1 MFQKKYLE
9 NNYPLILIGLYPL
22 ALMLGTFIS
31 ELITFILISVLLCK
45 SYHLKYWKWTKGIIF
60 YLLITTY
67 LYLII
72 NSILSNFPLE
82 SSQRAISFIRFILLV
97 FAINFFFKNNN
108 GNKIIIFKL
117 WFYTLVLTIIDL
129 YFESF
134 FGFNTF
140 GYRSPWSDRL
150 SGFMFGELKIA
161 HLLIGFSLPAII
173 YYFEDNK
180 NKILFLIFCTLFLI
194 ITLLTGE
201 RSNGLRCV
209 FIIIFFLIFAKKNIL
224 KYKTFIF
231 IFFLII
237 SLTIIIKKPNL
248 NQRYIK
254 EIVAL
259 SSENKNFKSLVE
271 HSNYGPHYKTA
282 IEIYKKH
289 TFFGSGIRTFR
300 FECLKKDYDIT
311 GSVSAIRCSTHPHN
325 LYLEFLSEMGIFGFI
340 CFFTFF
346 IYLIFSGIKAYIKNK
361 NLTLLASLLFILSM
375 LLPLPSGSFFTSFG
389 ATIFWV
395 NVAIVYNKIN
405 EKIS

>member
-1 MFQKKYLE
+1 MFQKKYLKD
-9 NNYPLILIGLYPL
+9 NYPLILIGLYPL

-31 ELITFILISVLLCK
+31 ELITFILITLFLYK
-45 SYHLKYWKWTKGIIF
+45 SYYLKNWKWTKEIIF
-60 YLLITTY
+60 YFLITTY

-97 FAINFFFKNNN
+97 FAINFFLKNNN
-108 GNKIIIFKL
+108 SNKKIIFRL
-117 WFYTLVLTIIDL
+117 WFYTLVLTVIDL

-173 YYFEDNK
+173 YYFEENK
-180 NKILFLIFCTLFLI
+180 NKILFLIFCALFLI

-201 RSNGLRCV
+201 RANGIR
-209 FIIIFFLIFAKKNIL
+209 
-224 KYKTFIF
+224 FIF
-231 IFFLII
+231 IIMLFFIFERKNIIKHKTLLFFFFLII
-237 SLTIIIKKPNL
+237 SLIIVIQKPNL

-254 EIVAL
+254 EIKAL
-259 SSENKNFKSLVE
+259 SSENKDFKSLVE

-282 IEIYKKH
+282 IEIYKNH

-300 FECLKKDYDIT
+300 FECLKKDYDKT

-340 CFFTFF
+340 SFFTFF
-346 IYLIFSGIKAYIKNK
+346 FYLIFCGIKSYIKNK
-361 NLTLLASLLFILSM
+361 NVTLLASLLFFLSM
-375 LLPLPSGSFFTSFG
+375 LLPLPAGSFFTSFG

-395 NVAIVYNKIN
+395 NVGVIYNKIN
-405 EKIS
+405 NRND

>member
-1 MFQKKYLE
+1 MFQKKYLKD
-9 NNYPLILIGLYPL
+9 NYPLILIGLYPL

-31 ELITFILISVLLCK
+31 ELITFILITLFLYK
-45 SYHLKYWKWTKGIIF
+45 SYYLKNWKWTKEIIF
-60 YLLITTY
+60 YFLITTY

-97 FAINFFFKNNN
+97 FAINFFLKNNN
-108 GNKIIIFKL
+108 SNKKIIFRL
-117 WFYTLVLTIIDL
+117 WFYTLVLTVIDL

-140 GYRSPWSDRL
+140 GYKSPWSDRL

-161 HLLIGFSLPAII
+161 HLLIGFSLPCII

-180 NKILFLIFCTLFLI
+180 NKILFLTFCTLFLI

-201 RSNGLRCV
+201 RSNGIR
-209 FIIIFFLIFAKKNIL
+209 FIFFIIFFFIFKNKNIL
-224 KYKTFIF
+224 KYKTFFF

-237 SLTIIIKKPNL
+237 SLTTIILKPNL

-254 EIVAL
+254 EIIEL
-259 SSENKNFKSLVE
+259 ESGNKNFKSLVE

-282 IEIYKKH
+282 VEIYKNY

-311 GSVSAIRCSTHPHN
+311 GSISAIRCSTHPHN

-340 CFFTFF
+340 CFFAFF
-346 IYLIFSGIKAYIKNK
+346 IYFIFSGIKAYIKSK

-375 LLPLPSGSFFTSFG
+375 LLPLPAGSFFTSFG

-405 EKIS
+405 EKNS

>member
-31 ELITFILISVLLCK
+31 ELITFILISVFLCK

-140 GYRSPWSDRL
+140 GYKSPWSDRL

>member
-31 ELITFILISVLLCK
+31 ELITFILISVFLCK

>member
-1 MFQKKYLE
+1 MFQNNYLK

-22 ALMLGTFIS
+22 ALILGTFIS
-31 ELITFILISVLLCK
+31 ELITFILITIFLYK
-45 SYHLKYWKWTKGIIF
+45 SYYLKNWKWTKKLIF
-60 YLLITTY
+60 YFLITAY

-97 FAINFFFKNNN
+97 FAINFFLKNNSAN
-108 GNKIIIFKL
+108 KKIIFRL
-117 WFYTLVLTIIDL
+117 WFYTLVLTVIDL
-129 YFESF
+129 YFESY

-140 GYRSPWSDRL
+140 GHRSPWPDRL

-173 YYFEDNK
+173 YYFEENK

-201 RSNGLRCV
+201 RANGLRFI
-209 FIIIFFLIFAKKNIL
+209 FIIMFFFIFERKNII
-224 KYKTFIF
+224 KYKTLLFF
-231 IFFLII
+231 FFLII
-237 SLTIIIKKPNL
+237 SLIIVIQKPNL

-254 EIVAL
+254 EIRAL
-259 SSENKNFKSLVE
+259 SSENKDFKSLVE

-300 FECLKKDYDIT
+300 FECLKKDYDKT
-311 GSVSAIRCSTHPHN
+311 GFDSVIRCSTHPHN

-340 CFFTFF
+340 CFFIFF
-346 IYLIFSGIKAYIKNK
+346 FYLIFYGIKAYIKNK
-361 NLTLLASLLFILSM
+361 NLTLLASLLFFLSM
-375 LLPLPSGSFFTSFG
+375 LLPLPAGSFFTSFG

-395 NVAIVYNKIN
+395 NVAIIYNKIN
-405 EKIS
+405 NRNG

>member
-1 MFQKKYLE
+1 MFQKKYLKD
-9 NNYPLILIGLYPL
+9 NYPLILIGLYPL

-31 ELITFILISVLLCK
+31 ELITFILITLFLYK
-45 SYHLKYWKWTKGIIF
+45 SYYLKNWKWTKEIIF
-60 YLLITTY
+60 YFLITTY

-97 FAINFFFKNNN
+97 FAINFFLKNNN
-108 GNKIIIFKL
+108 SNKKIIFRL
-117 WFYTLVLTIIDL
+117 WFYTLVLTVIDL

-140 GYRSPWSDRL
+140 GYKSPWSDRL

-161 HLLIGFSLPAII
+161 HLLIGFSLPCII

-180 NKILFLIFCTLFLI
+180 NKILFLTFCTLFLI

-201 RSNGLRCV
+201 RSNGIRCI
-209 FIIIFFLIFAKKNIL
+209 FIIILFFIFEKKNIL
-224 KYKTFIF
+224 KYKTFFF

-237 SLTIIIKKPNL
+237 SLTTIILKPNL

-254 EIVAL
+254 EIIEL
-259 SSENKNFKSLVE
+259 ESGNKNFKSLVE

-282 IEIYKKH
+282 VEIYKNY

-311 GSVSAIRCSTHPHN
+311 GSISAIRCSTHPHN

-340 CFFTFF
+340 CFFAFF
-346 IYLIFSGIKAYIKNK
+346 IYFIFSGIKAYIKSK

-375 LLPLPSGSFFTSFG
+375 LLPLPAGSFFTSFG

-405 EKIS
+405 EKNS